1 MQIVIVRHARV
12 KTESTG
18 VLDTSAMNRW
28 LKVYDTAEIETT
40 LPEDGR
46 LIDLVEES
54 RFLVCSQLPRT
65 AASLK
70 VLGKSTDLR
79 DALFDEI
86 EIPPVRIPWLRLS
99 PKLWLT
105 MIRLLSLAG
114 VGRYGRSLQQS
125 RVRAERAAE
134 RLITLAEEHEHVLL
148 LGHGAMNWLIVK
160 VLKQR
165 GWDEVQKMS
174 LKNWGYGHFRKIRS
188 EKSA

>member
-1 MQIVIVRHARV
+1 MEIVIVRHAKV
-12 KTESTG
+12 KMESTAA
-18 VLDTSAMNRW
+18 LDASAMNRW
-28 LKVYDTAEIETT
+28 LEAYDAAEIETAP
-40 LPEDGR
+40 PEDEYVK
-46 LIDLVEES
+46 DLVEES
-54 RFLVCSQLPRT
+54 CFLVCSQLPRT

-70 VLGKSTDLR
+70 VLGKSADLH

-86 EIPPVRIPWLRLS
+86 EIPPVTIPWLRLS

-134 RLITLAEEHEHVLL
+134 RLIALTEEHERVLL

-165 GWDEVQKMS
+165 GWDEVQKLS
-174 LKNWGYGHFRKIRS
+174 LRNWGHGHFRKVCAG
-188 EKSA
+188 KNV